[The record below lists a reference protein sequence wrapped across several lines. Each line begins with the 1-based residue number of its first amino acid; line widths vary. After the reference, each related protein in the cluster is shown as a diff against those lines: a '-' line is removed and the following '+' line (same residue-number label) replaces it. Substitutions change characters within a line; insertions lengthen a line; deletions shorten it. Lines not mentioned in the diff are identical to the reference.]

1 MVNDDN
7 EYKHLNES
15 AREVLKLSK
24 EERIDRIRSARWIGY
39 TRAKEILDQLE
50 DLLTHPKKHR
60 MPNLLIVGST
70 NNGKTMIANRFVSKH
85 PAYDNEDGDGIT
97 LPVLAVQLQA
107 APDEGRIYNA
117 ILKKLYAPHKEKEHP
132 DKKLFQVVQILS
144 RINTRILMLDELQH
158 ILAGNMSRQR
168 QVLNTI
174 KYLGTELQIP
184 IVGIGTQDAFNAINT
199 DPQLSNRFEPAPLP
213 RWQMNDEYLRL
224 LASFER
230 ALPLKKPSNLIE
242 TDLALKILSLS
253 EGLIGEISDLLTAA
267 CIRAIETN
275 GECITL
281 RTVGSV
287 KFTPPSDR
295 KRAQDVNV

>member
-1 MVNDDN
+1 MSHEVN
-7 EYKHLNES
+7 HLNEQ
-15 AREVLKLSK
+15 AKAALELEDK
-24 EERIDRIRSARWIGY
+24 ERIDRVRSARWIGY
-39 TRAKEILDQLE
+39 TRAKHILDKLE
-50 DLLTHPKKHR
+50 ELFTHPKKHR

-70 NNGKTMIANRFVSKH
+70 NNGKTMVANRFVSKH

-97 LPVLAVQLQA
+97 LPVLTVQLQA

-144 RINTRILMLDELQH
+144 RINTRVLILDELQH

-184 IVGIGTQDAFNAINT
+184 IVGVGTQDAFNAITT

-213 RWQMNDEYLRL
+213 RWQMDDEYLRL

-253 EGLIGEISDLLTAA
+253 EGLIGEISALLTAA
-267 CIRAIETN
+267 CVHAIETN
-275 GECITL
+275 RECITL
-281 RTVGSV
+281 KTIDAI
-287 KFTPPSDR
+287 KFIRPSDR
-295 KRAQDVNV
+295 KRIQDVNV

>member
-1 MVNDDN
+1 MSYEV
-7 EYKHLNES
+7 KHLNEQ
-15 AREVLKLSK
+15 AKAALELGDK
-24 EERIDRIRSARWIGY
+24 ERIDRVRSARWIGY
-39 TRAKEILDQLE
+39 TRAKQILDKLD

-85 PAYDNEDGDGIT
+85 PAYDNENGDGIT

-117 ILKKLYAPHKEKEHP
+117 ILKKLYAPHKEKDHP

-144 RINTRILMLDELQH
+144 RINTRVLILDELQH

-184 IVGIGTQDAFNAINT
+184 IVGIGTQDAFNAITT

-213 RWQMNDEYLRL
+213 RWQMDDEYLRL

-242 TDLALKILSLS
+242 TDMALKILSLS
-253 EGLIGEISDLLTAA
+253 EGLIGEISALLTAA
-267 CIRAIETN
+267 CVYAIETN
-275 GECITL
+275 SECIKLKTFDA
-281 RTVGSV
+281 V
-287 KFTPPSDR
+287 KFTRPSDR
-295 KRAQDVNV
+295 KRVQGMNV